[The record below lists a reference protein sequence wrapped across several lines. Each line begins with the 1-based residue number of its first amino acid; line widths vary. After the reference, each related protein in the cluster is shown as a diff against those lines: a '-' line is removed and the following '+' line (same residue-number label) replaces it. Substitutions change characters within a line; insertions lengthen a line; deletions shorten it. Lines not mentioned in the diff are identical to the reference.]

1 MALIF
6 LTFKDAAVNIIIA
19 QITWERSETG
29 PKRTVNQPRK
39 GFHKFPS
46 NSQAMRDLA
55 PSSLP
60 AQQEILRT
68 LALLLTRD
76 DSGVSEAVMLYLAAA
91 SRNEHFREKVGHGMM
106 DIKPEACL
114 ILCHLLLI
122 FSHLFLSKNNFLLL
136 YMLCKMI

>member
-1 MALIF
+1 MLQFTYILNEHVTLLPEGDLF
-6 LTFKDAAVNIIIA
+6 SSHSPVSMVQTLQSLRDEKLL
-19 QITWERSETG
+19 
-29 PKRTVNQPRK
+29 
-39 GFHKFPS
+39 
-46 NSQAMRDLA
+46 QAMRDLA

-136 YMLCKMI
+136 YILCKMI